1 MMIGYNVDLA
11 TALLYAFWIFFAGLI
26 WYLHRENKREGYPLV
41 SENPHSK
48 VAAIGYPAPPP
59 SKSYRMANGETFVV
73 EGGRPDTRA
82 IAAKAASHY
91 PGTPLDPT
99 GDPMVDGVGPGAW
112 AERSDHEDMTHEGL
126 HKIVPLRVATGFYLE
141 TRDPDPRGMAVKGA
155 DGAVGGTI
163 KDVWVDRSEY
173 IARYL
178 EVDLP
183 GGAGSVLLPVN
194 FSRIDGD
201 KREVR
206 VSAVLGQ
213 HFAKA
218 PRTKN
223 ADSVTLLK
231 KTRFAASMAQA
242 HSMPRLIA
250 RSLACERA

>member
-1 MMIGYNVDLA
+1 MIGYNVDLA
-11 TALLYAFWIFFAGLI
+11 TAILYVFWIFFAGLI
-26 WYLHRENKREGYPLV
+26 WYLHRENKREGYPMV

-48 VAAIGYPAPPP
+48 VAAVGFPAPPP
-59 SKSYRMANGETFVV
+59 SKSYRMASGEVFVV
-73 EGGRPDTRA
+73 EGGRPDTRE
-82 IAAKAASHY
+82 IAAKPASPY

-99 GDPMVDGVGPGAW
+99 GDPMVDGVGPAAW
-112 AERSDHEDMTHEGL
+112 AERADHEDMTHEGV

-141 TRDPDPRGMAVKGA
+141 TRDPDPRGMAVKGD

-178 EVDLP
+178 EVDLAN
-183 GGAGSVLLPVN
+183 GAGSVLLPVN
-194 FSRIDGD
+194 FSRIDGG

-206 VSAVLGQ
+206 VAAVLGQ

-223 ADSVTLLK
+223 ADSVTLLEEDK
-231 KTRFAASMAQA
+231 ICGFYGGGTLYATATRKD
-242 HSMPRLIA
+242 PIL
-250 RSLACERA
+250 